1 MGSEVER
8 LREKVDSLRRMQ
20 EEKEKEVEEAED
32 MVTGNQGADGEF
44 VQVECLSNIVLSLN
58 LILGS
63 DDFICNILRAKL
75 PSQNYEYN
83 KENAIT

>member
-44 VQVECLSNIVLSLN
+44 VQVDNESLSNIVLSLN

-63 DDFICNILRAKL
+63 DDLFHLQHSEGKTPFSKL
-75 PSQNYEYN
+75 
-83 KENAIT
+83 

>member
-1 MGSEVER
+1 MEVGSEVER

-20 EEKEKEVEEAED
+20 EEKEKEMEVEGAED

-44 VQVECLSNIVLSLN
+44 VQVDSKSLSNIVPSLN

-63 DDFICNILRAKL
+63 DDLFHLQH
-75 PSQNYEYN
+75 S
-83 KENAIT
+83 

>member
-20 EEKEKEVEEAED
+20 EEKEKEMEVEGAED

-44 VQVECLSNIVLSLN
+44 VQVDSESLSNIVLSLN

-63 DDFICNILRAKL
+63 DDLFHLQHSEGKTPFSKL
-75 PSQNYEYN
+75 
-83 KENAIT
+83 

>member
-32 MVTGNQGADGEF
+32 IVTGNQGADGEF
-44 VQVECLSNIVLSLN
+44 VQVDSESLSNIVLSLN

-63 DDFICNILRAKL
+63 DDLFHLQHSEGKTPFSKL
-75 PSQNYEYN
+75 
-83 KENAIT
+83 

>member
-44 VQVECLSNIVLSLN
+44 VQVDSESLSNIVLSLN

-63 DDFICNILRAKL
+63 DDLFHLQHSEGKTPFSKL
-75 PSQNYEYN
+75 
-83 KENAIT
+83 